1 MSSKIN
7 ILKPR
12 SSKVVND
19 YNKRQR
25 DDWNRLNNIS
35 RNNMKKSVKS
45 FSLVV
50 LTRNSEKT
58 VEENIIK
65 INNYLTN
72 LSLFE
77 NYEIIVS
84 DYSEDKTFSILD
96 KISKKINTIKPKK
109 APRKG
114 IGCGIVSGIKNS
126 IGEYVMTYPIDMA
139 WDLQTIDK
147 SITKLNEGYD
157 VVLGSRNLEQSRTK
171 RPLKRKIFS
180 KGYNLLINLLFNLKI
195 GDTQGTVALKKSDF
209 MKYEK
214 YLDDDGPFLQTEIL
228 IYSKKSGLKIK
239 EVPSIVSDMRK
250 DSTVSVLPFSI
261 SMMRKALKKKF

>member
-1 MSSKIN
+1 
-7 ILKPR
+7 L
-12 SSKVVND
+12 
-19 YNKRQR
+19 
-25 DDWNRLNNIS
+25 
-35 RNNMKKSVKS
+35 KKSAKI
-45 FSLVV
+45 FSLIV

-65 INNYLTN
+65 INNYLTK
-72 LSLFE
+72 LSLIE
-77 NYEIIVS
+77 NYEIVVS
-84 DYSEDKTFSILD
+84 DYSEDNTFSILD

-147 SITKLNEGYD
+147 SIAKLNEGYD

-180 KGYNLLINLLFNLKI
+180 KGYNLFINLLFNLKI
-195 GDTQGTVALKKSDF
+195 ADTQGTVALKKSDF
-209 MKYEK
+209 MKYNNK
-214 YLDDDGPFLQTEIL
+214 LIDDGPFLQTEIL
-228 IYSKKSGLKIK
+228 IHSKKLDLKLI
-239 EVPSIVSDMRK
+239 EIPSIVSDNRK
-250 DSTVSVLPFSI
+250 DSSVNVFSFAI
-261 SMMRKALKKKF
+261 DMTKMALKKKFATK

>member
-84 DYSEDKTFSILD
+84 DYSEDNTFSILD
-96 KISKKINTIKPKK
+96 KISKKINTVKPKK

-114 IGCGIVSGIKNS
+114 IGCGIVSGIKSS

-214 YLDDDGPFLQTEIL
+214 DLDDDGPFLQTEIL

-250 DSTVSVLPFSI
+250 DSTVSVLPFSF
-261 SMMRKALKKKF
+261 SMMQKALKKKF